1 MTNGL
6 ANSMDW
12 LSMASSFLLVIGLL
26 AVVLYLLRR
35 FQPGA
40 LGGGRQI
47 QLIES
52 LATGSRQ
59 RVVLVRVRDKDLL
72 LGVSLQQITTLAEW
86 PAAQGDAR
94 LAPGPASSS
103 MASGMFAPSSPLPT
117 SPASAGAALTQG
129 LPRMAVPAA
138 EALARFLRPK

>member
-40 LGGGRQI
+40 LGSGRQI

-72 LGVSLQQITTLAEW
+72 LGVSLQQINTLAEW
-86 PAAQGDAR
+86 PAGQGEAR
-94 LAPGPASSS
+94 
-103 MASGMFAPSSPLPT
+103 PSLSPVSPDLPK
-117 SPASAGAALTQG
+117 AV
-129 LPRMAVPAA
+129 VPAA
-138 EALARFLRPK
+138 EALAKFLRKK

>member
-6 ANSMDW
+6 ANSMGW

-40 LGGGRQI
+40 LGSGRQI

-59 RVVLVRVRDKDLL
+59 RVVLIRVRDKDLL

-86 PAAQGDAR
+86 PAAQGDAL

-103 MASGMFAPSSPLPT
+103 TASGNFAPSPT
-117 SPASAGAALTQG
+117 SSGAAVTQG
-129 LPRMAVPAA
+129 LPRMAVPAV
-138 EALARFLRPK
+138 EALARFIRPK

>member
-47 QLIES
+47 QLLES

-72 LGVSLQQITTLAEW
+72 LGVSMQQINTLAEW
-86 PAAQGDAR
+86 PAPIDEQRPVLG
-94 LAPGPASSS
+94 G
-103 MASGMFAPSSPLPT
+103 
-117 SPASAGAALTQG
+117 ASAPVPVTQG
-129 LPRMAVPAA
+129 LPKAVVPAA
-138 EALARFLRPK
+138 EALAKFLRKK

>member
-40 LGGGRQI
+40 LGSGRQI

-59 RVVLVRVRDKDLL
+59 RVVLIRVRDKDLL
-72 LGVSLQQITTLAEW
+72 LGVSLKQITTLAEW
-86 PAAQGDAR
+86 PAAQGDAL

-103 MASGMFAPSSPLPT
+103 TASGTFATSAE
-117 SPASAGAALTQG
+117 SPASAGAAVTKG
-129 LPRMAVPAA
+129 LPRMAVPAV
-138 EALARFLRPK
+138 EALARFIRPK

>member
-40 LGGGRQI
+40 LGSGRQI

-72 LGVSLQQITTLAEW
+72 LGVSLQQINTLAEW
-86 PAAQGDAR
+86 PAGQGEAR
-94 LAPGPASSS
+94 PSLSPVSSRGSSNAPV
-103 MASGMFAPSSPLPT
+103 
-117 SPASAGAALTQG
+117 TQG
-129 LPRMAVPAA
+129 LPKAVVPAA
-138 EALARFLRPK
+138 EALAKFLRKK

>member
-72 LGVSLQQITTLAEW
+72 LGVSMQQINTLAEW
-86 PAAQGDAR
+86 PAPIDEQRPMLG
-94 LAPGPASSS
+94 GAS
-103 MASGMFAPSSPLPT
+103 APSSAARVAARGDSAPLPV
-117 SPASAGAALTQG
+117 TQG
-129 LPRMAVPAA
+129 LPKAVVPAA
-138 EALARFLRPK
+138 EALAKFLRKK

>member
-40 LGGGRQI
+40 LGSGRQI

-52 LATGSRQ
+52 LATGSSQ

-94 LAPGPASSS
+94 LAPGPTSSS
-103 MASGMFAPSSPLPT
+103 TASGNFAPSPT
-117 SPASAGAALTQG
+117 SSGAAVTQG
-129 LPRMAVPAA
+129 LPRMAIPAV
-138 EALARFLRPK
+138 EALARFIRPK